1 MNEKI
6 KLLKRYFSNKYS
18 RNDFLELK
26 NLILSQGNELEELM
40 NQHWDE
46 FKNEDIHSRKDFAK
60 LLPMFE
66 SENDKKVATPFFKKI
81 VGAFSRVA
89 AILILPLFLALG
101 FLFFQFNE
109 YLFQKNVYVEVS
121 SPTGARTHLNL
132 PDGSDV
138 WLNGDSHI
146 RYPAVFNNFREIEI
160 DGEAFFKVKSD
171 KEHPFLVSANGI
183 YVQAT
188 GTEFNV
194 LAYNDEAEI
203 SVILKEGKV
212 AVLDSH
218 QSELKKMEAGY
229 QLNYLKKNGTIIYSE
244 INAEDYSGWIQG
256 RLIFR
261 NASMTEVVNR
271 MERWYGIDIEIVDK
285 ELLQLHFRATF
296 IHENIEE
303 AFKLLQSTATFNYH
317 FAKRQT
323 KEDGSYGNTKIFITK
338 N

>member
-1 MNEKI
+1 MNEKV

-18 RNDFLELK
+18 RYDYIGLK
-26 NLILSQGNELEELM
+26 NLILSPENELEELM

-46 FKNEDIHSRKDFAK
+46 FKNEDVDSQKDLTK
-60 LLPMFE
+60 ILSMFE
-66 SENDKKVATPFFKKI
+66 PGNERKVPKPFFKKF
-81 VGAFSRVA
+81 VRTFSRVA
-89 AILILPLFLALG
+89 AILILPLFLAVG

-121 SPTGARTHLNL
+121 SPTGSRTHLNL

-146 RYPAVFNNFREIEI
+146 RYPAVFNNFRKVEI

-171 KEHPFLVSANGI
+171 KEHPFLVTASEI
-183 YVQAT
+183 VVQAT

-194 LAYNDEAEI
+194 LAYGDEAEI
-203 SVILKEGKV
+203 SVILKDGKV

-218 QSELKKMEAGY
+218 QSELKEMEAGY
-229 QLNYLKKNGTIIYSE
+229 QLNYLKKNGTIHYSE
-244 INAEDYSGWIQG
+244 INADDYSGWING

-261 NASMTEVVNR
+261 NASMREVVSR

-323 KEDGSYGNTKIFITK
+323 REDGSYGNTKIFITK